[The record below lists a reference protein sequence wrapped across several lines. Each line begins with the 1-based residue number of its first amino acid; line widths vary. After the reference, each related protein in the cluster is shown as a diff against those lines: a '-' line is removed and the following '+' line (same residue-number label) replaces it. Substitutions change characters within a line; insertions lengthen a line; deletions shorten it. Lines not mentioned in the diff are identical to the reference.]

1 MPPLSSTPVTGS
13 IDLGV
18 SLNSGAVTVYFARA
32 GERLDIST
40 NVSRW
45 TRYEK
50 AQALAALDT
59 YAAVANLTFTVVD
72 SAENATFKL
81 TKAASEHGSLGFMN
95 PPYPEYGDAQGIAW
109 FNTYHYWGGARS
121 GLLDPGSYTYTI
133 FLHEFGHGL
142 GLAHPFDGS
151 GQNVMPQVGTGLGLD
166 QGIYTV
172 MTYNDG
178 WPEAPEGLP
187 DSRAWGWNLGPSAI
201 DIAVI
206 QDKYGANMDTATG
219 NTRYT
224 LPDQNGAGTGYLAI
238 WDADGRDALVHSG
251 DGAAVIDLRA
261 ATLKAEPGG
270 GGYVSHVS
278 GIHGGFTIAHGV
290 VIEAAIGGGGEDTI
304 IGNATANRLSGRAGN
319 DTIRG
324 NGGADT
330 ILGGAGADRL
340 LGGRGDDTLQGG
352 TGRDQMNGQIGDDVL
367 DGGEG
372 RDRLTGGAGADTFV
386 MSPGGGRDRITDF
399 DANDLLDLRAF
410 GLSSVAD
417 VSFADH
423 GTALKVSFANSF
435 ALVWL
440 DGIDAIQDHMILI

>member
-1 MPPLSSTPVTGS
+1 MPSPSRTPVTGS

-18 SLNSGAVTVYFARA
+18 SLTSGAVSVYFARA

-40 NVSRW
+40 NETRW

-50 AQALAALDT
+50 AQALAALDS
-59 YAAVANLTFTVVD
+59 YAAVANLTFTVTD
-72 SAENATFKL
+72 SADGATFKL
-81 TKAASEHGSLGFMN
+81 TKATSEHGALGFMN
-95 PPYPEYGDAQGIAW
+95 PPDPAFGATQGIAW

-206 QDKYGANMDTATG
+206 QEKYGANMDTATG
-219 NTRYT
+219 DTRYV
-224 LPDQNGAGTGYLAI
+224 LPDQNGAGTGYLTI
-238 WDADGRDALVHSG
+238 WDAGGVDRLVQSG
-251 DGAAVIDLRA
+251 AGAAVIDLRA
-261 ATLKAEPGG
+261 ATLQAEPGG
-270 GGYVSHVS
+270 GGYVSHVA

-290 VIEAAIGGGGEDTI
+290 VIEAAIGGGGDDTI

-319 DTIRG
+319 DTIEG

-352 TGRDQMNGQIGDDVL
+352 TGRDRLNGQAGDDVL
-367 DGGEG
+367 DGGVG

-386 MSPGGGRDRITDF
+386 LAPGGGRDRITDF
-399 DANDLLDLRAF
+399 GADDLLDLRAF
-410 GLSSVAD
+410 GLSSAAD
-417 VSFADH
+417 VSFADQ
-423 GTALKVSFANSF
+423 GTALKVGFGNSF

-440 DGIDAIQDHMILI
+440 EGIDAIQDHMILI